1 MKSVFTTGEAAKIC
15 RVSIHVITRC
25 IDSGLLKGY
34 VVPGGSH
41 RRVSRAALVE
51 FMEKHELPI
60 DHPELSGSA
69 AEKF

>member
-25 IDSGLLKGY
+25 IDTGLLQGY

-41 RRVSRAALVE
+41 RRVTRESLVE
-51 FMEKHELPI
+51 FMQQHKLPI
-60 DHPELSGSA
+60 DHPELQGSA
-69 AEKF
+69 SE